1 MSEVTARQ
9 LQYFVAVI
17 ENGSVSAAAQ
27 AQHLSQSALSMAIGQ
42 LETAVRSPL
51 FVRNRAKRI
60 QPTPAALRLLPY
72 ARDVIETLVLVKD
85 VVRDDHLVKRGI
97 LRVGCLPTLS
107 PRILP
112 GLVEAM
118 GREHPQIELVTVEES
133 PVELQDK
140 LRAGQLDVAF
150 VYRRLVEPEMA
161 RHDLAPAAIHIML
174 PMTHPQAGAAS
185 ARLEDVVD
193 LPLIVLD
200 IPPTGD
206 AILGIVLGLGFE
218 PEPVLR
224 STNIETIREYVSR
237 GLGYCLTNTV
247 PDHSYSFCA
256 GQVAYVPLE
265 NPIPQNAISAVTVG
279 GRIPSARV
287 EVAIDILSA
296 QLNSSDGGG
305 VKEQP

>member
-1 MSEVTARQ
+1 MAEITARQ

-17 ENGSVSAAAQ
+17 ETGSVSAAAL

-42 LETAVRSPL
+42 LEAAVGSPL
-51 FVRNRAKRI
+51 FVRSKAKKI

-72 ARDVIETLVLVKD
+72 ARDVVETLGHVRD
-85 VVRDDHLVKRGI
+85 IVRDDHMVKRGT

-112 GLVEAM
+112 GLVEAL
-118 GREHPQIELVTVEES
+118 GREHPQIELAIVEES

-140 LRAGQLDVAF
+140 LRSGQLDVAF
-150 VYRRLVEPEMA
+150 MYRRLVESEMA

-174 PMTHPQAGAAS
+174 PMSHPQARSAS
-185 ARLEDVVD
+185 AALKDVVD
-193 LPLIVLD
+193 LPLILLD

-224 STNIETIREYVSR
+224 SPNIETIREYVAR

-247 PDHSYSFCA
+247 PDHSFSFCA

-265 NPIPQNAISAVTVG
+265 DPIPQNAISAVTVG
-279 GRIPSARV
+279 DRIPSARV
-287 EVAIDILSA
+287 AAAIDILSA
-296 QLNSSDGGG
+296 QLNSTCEDGACGWS
-305 VKEQP
+305 

>member
-17 ENGSVSAAAQ
+17 ENGSVSTAAL

-42 LETAVRSPL
+42 LETAVGSPL
-51 FVRNRAKRI
+51 FVRSRAKKI

-72 ARDVIETLVLVKD
+72 ARDVIETLDVVKD
-85 VVRDDHLVKRGI
+85 VVRDDHLVKRGV

-150 VYRRLVEPEMA
+150 MYRRLVEAEMA
-161 RHDLAPAAIHIML
+161 RHDLAPATIHIML
-174 PMTHPQAGAAS
+174 PMTHPQAGASS
-185 ARLEDVVD
+185 ARLEDVID
-193 LPLIVLD
+193 LPLILLD

-224 STNIETIREYVSR
+224 STNIETIREYVAR

-265 NPIPQNAISAVTVG
+265 NPIPQNAITAVTVG
-279 GRIPSARV
+279 DRIPSARV

-296 QLNSSDGGG
+296 QLASSATGENR
-305 VKEQP
+305 EQS